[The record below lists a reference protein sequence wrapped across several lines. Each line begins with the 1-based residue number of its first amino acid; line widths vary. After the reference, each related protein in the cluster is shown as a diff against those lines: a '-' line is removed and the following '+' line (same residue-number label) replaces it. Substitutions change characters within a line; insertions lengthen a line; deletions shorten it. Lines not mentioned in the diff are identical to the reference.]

1 MRMVAFKFLIKFL
14 LITFLSEAVEL
25 IERIYLVLILYLM
38 RVLRSGGDCDIAWSN
53 NSFAHQTLF
62 PS

>member
-38 RVLRSGGDCDIAWSN
+38 RVLRSGGDCDIPWPN